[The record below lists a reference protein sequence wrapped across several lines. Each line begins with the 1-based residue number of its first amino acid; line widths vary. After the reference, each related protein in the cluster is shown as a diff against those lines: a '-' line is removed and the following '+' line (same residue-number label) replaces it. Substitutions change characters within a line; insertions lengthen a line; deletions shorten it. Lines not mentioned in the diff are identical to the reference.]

1 MSSNE
6 FHALFQPLK
15 VGGITLRNRV
25 LSTAHTSG
33 AGEDGKPKERYQA
46 YHEEKAKGGIG
57 LTMIGGSTAVAPDT
71 PGADML
77 HLDASNDDIIPFY
90 QQLAARVHKHGAA
103 VFSQLAHMG
112 RRASWDNQHWLSPV
126 APSRTREPAH
136 RSFPKAAEISD
147 ISRLTAAFAA
157 AARRVKL
164 GGIDGVELSA
174 THGHIVDQFWSPRV
188 NKRTDHYGGSLTNR
202 VRFSLEV
209 LHAMRKAVGDDFVLG
224 IRMSGDELIDG
235 GLTMKECLAIARL
248 MVDEGTVDYV
258 SVLAAQAENL
268 SDHADIFPNMSMP
281 SAPYLYV
288 ANAMKQEIGVP
299 IFHAQRIADIHTAAR
314 IVREGHADAVAM
326 TRGHLADP
334 HIVRKAQEGRADDIR
349 PCVGANYCIDRLYAG
364 GQAYCLHNAATG
376 REQVLVHIPFKSSSC
391 KHVVVVGG
399 GIGGLEA
406 ARVLAM
412 RGHRVT
418 LVEKEPVLGGQLRIA
433 ARVPWRESLMAIS
446 RWTELQGRKLGV
458 EVMTGFEG
466 SVPLLIEGNAD
477 AIILATGGRA
487 NLPDIPGARFAMTT
501 WEALAL
507 DGDLAGQRFLV
518 FDDNGREVAGSTTEH
533 LAARGA
539 QVTFMTAEPL
549 PLPLL
554 ERTTRPTFMRHLHEF
569 GVRFVTDTRLQEIT
583 ASPGGLNVRCTNEYT
598 AATLADQFDRV
609 VIDYGTAPDD
619 TLYEALKPASR
630 NLGELDLEA
639 FIAIR
644 PQEIDRNPAATFR
657 LFRIGDAISSRNV
670 HAAVY
675 DAYRLA
681 SAI

>member
-1 MSSNE
+1 MSINE
-6 FHALFQPLK
+6 FDALFQPLR

-77 HLDASNDDIIPFY
+77 HLDASTDEIIPFY
-90 QQLAARVHKHGAA
+90 GQLAARVHKHGAA
-103 VFSQLAHMG
+103 VFAQLAHMG
-112 RRASWDNQHWLSPV
+112 RRANWDNQHWLSPV
-126 APSRTREPAH
+126 GPSLTREPAH

-147 ISRLTAAFAA
+147 ITRLVSAFAA
-157 AARRVKL
+157 GARRVKL

-188 NKRTDHYGGSLTNR
+188 NKRTDRYGGSLANR

-235 GLTMKECLAIARL
+235 GLAMKDCLAIARL
-248 MVDEGTVDYV
+248 MVEEGTVDYV

-288 ANAMKQEIGVP
+288 ANAMKQEIDVP
-299 IFHAQRIADIHTAAR
+299 VFHAQRIADIHTAAR
-314 IVREGHADAVAM
+314 IVREGQADAVAM

-349 PCVGANYCIDRLYAG
+349 PCIGANYCIDRLYSG

-376 REQVLVHIPFKSSSC
+376 REQTLSHIPLKAVSR
-391 KHVVVVGG
+391 HRVAVVGG
-399 GIGGLEA
+399 GVGGLEA
-406 ARVLAM
+406 ARVLAS
-412 RGHRVT
+412 RGHHVT
-418 LVEKEPVLGGQLRIA
+418 LVEKQPVLGGQVRTAVRLA
-433 ARVPWRESLMAIS
+433 WRESLMTIV
-446 RWTELQGRKLGV
+446 RWQEMQVRKLGV
-458 EVMTGFEG
+458 EVRTG
-466 SVPLLIEGNAD
+466 IAAD
-477 AIILATGGRA
+477 AAWLAELHVDDIILATGGRA
-487 NLPDIPGARFAMTT
+487 NLPDIPGARHALTP
-501 WEALAL
+501 WQALAL
-507 DGDLAGQRFLV
+507 GGDLTGQRFLV
-518 FDDNGREVAGSTTEH
+518 FDDNGREAAASCAEH
-533 LAARGA
+533 LAEHGA
-539 QVTFMTAEPL
+539 EVCFMTADPH

-554 ERTTRPTFMRHLHEF
+554 ERTTRPTFMRHLHER
-569 GVRFVTDTRLQEIT
+569 GVRFMVDSRLQEIT
-583 ASPGGLNVRCTNEYT
+583 RDGTGLSARSTNEYT
-598 AATLADQFDRV
+598 AATQTEQYDRI
-609 VIDYGTAPDD
+609 VIDYGTVPDE
-619 TLYEALKPASR
+619 TLYEELKPASR
-630 NLGELDLEA
+630 NRGELDLDA
-639 FIAIR
+639 LIAIQ
-644 PQEIDRNPAATFR
+644 PQAIERNPAGTFR
-657 LFRIGDAISSRNV
+657 LYRIGDAVSSRNI